1 MSEQHTEHIPRHN
14 PSVTTHGLCAST
26 HHGAKLPK
34 PQSFAY
40 ANMTHLSQVTKL
52 EREVQRGSEIS
63 CVEYKR
69 ISLQSDE
76 CCPLILSVISS
87 PLHSLSPIQEN
98 WHLLP
103 ENVKP

>member
-1 MSEQHTEHIPRHN
+1 MDFVHQLIMVQNFRSLKALHMQI
-14 PSVTTHGLCAST
+14 
-26 HHGAKLPK
+26 
-34 PQSFAY
+34 
-40 ANMTHLSQVTKL
+40 MTHLSQVTKL

>member
-1 MSEQHTEHIPRHN
+1 
-14 PSVTTHGLCAST
+14 
-26 HHGAKLPK
+26 
-34 PQSFAY
+34 
-40 ANMTHLSQVTKL
+40 
-52 EREVQRGSEIS
+52 VQRGSEIS

-76 CCPLILSVISS
+76 CCPLILSVITS

>member
-40 ANMTHLSQVTKL
+40 ANYATLITSYKAG
-52 EREVQRGSEIS
+52 ERGA
-63 CVEYKR
+63 KR
-69 ISLQSDE
+69 IRNLV
-76 CCPLILSVISS
+76 CG
-87 PLHSLSPIQEN
+87 IQEDFIAI
-98 WHLLP
+98 
-103 ENVKP
+103 